1 MTRRAPALLLALILL
16 ATALLPGCRSSAG
29 DGSITAV
36 APIAPSTETAPQ
48 QVATEDE
55 YIAADYYAPDA
66 PSDYEDEIMPAA
78 PDLSD
83 WSQAAPADSA
93 RPGSNEGSMIS
104 GDLTYGVVVGDG
116 APINPFQ
123 STYRDFYAVNQLVF
137 ESVAELDERMQPSP
151 MLAERWEVSG
161 NDWTFTLRGDVQFH
175 TGELMTAYDV
185 VASYEAVLSNQS
197 TIWYELVQS
206 IERMEATDDRTLRV
220 RSRGGMGHMLLYA
233 MTFPVAQRS
242 SVALDMPSGTGPFWY
257 MRYDT
262 GVALRLE
269 ANPNWWRIP
278 TDDIH
283 SVVVRCYKSIRSA
296 MVGLELKEIDALAT
310 DYPQASLSRSLT
322 DRLTR
327 DYSTQTYECI
337 VPNLRGDILSDIAV
351 RQALMYAI
359 DRTTL
364 GENIYAGMVQESEVP
379 VIPGSWLYEPQATRF
394 GYNPERAQQLLLDA
408 GWDDLDQDG
417 VLEKSIG
424 GVTRR
429 LSLSLVTYDRG
440 TTVTRSEAVQAI
452 ARQLKLVRIEII
464 TEVKSLDKVLAD
476 IDKGK
481 FDLALIGYE
490 LSATPNLAFLLAS
503 NAKNSGNYARY
514 SSSAMDGWLSD
525 AYAADT
531 DEALK
536 AAMSK
541 VQLQVVE
548 DLPILGLFFRAG
560 VFISRMQLAGLK
572 GNRQYDILRGLA
584 TVTR

>member
-1 MTRRAPALLLALILL
+1 MTRRAPALLLALIL
-16 ATALLPGCRSSAG
+16 AVAALLSGCRSSAG
-29 DGSITAV
+29 DGAITPV
-36 APIAPSTETAPQ
+36 APPTQIAPQ
-48 QVATEDE
+48 QSATEGE
-55 YIAADYYAPDA
+55 YAAADYYAPDA
-66 PSDYEDEIMPAA
+66 PADYEDEIMPAA

-83 WSQAAPADSA
+83 WSAPADSA
-93 RPGSNEGSMIS
+93 RPGSNEGSMVS

-123 STYRDFYAVNQLVF
+123 NTYRDFYAVNQLVF
-137 ESVAELDERMQPSP
+137 ESVMEFDERMRPTP

-175 TGELMTAYDV
+175 TGELLSAYDV

-206 IERMEATDDRTLRV
+206 IDRMEAQDDRTLRV
-220 RSRGGMGHMLLYA
+220 RSRGGMGYMLLYA

-242 SVALDMPSGTGPFWY
+242 SVALEQPSGTGPFWY

-278 TDDIH
+278 TDAIH
-283 SVVVRCYKSIRSA
+283 SVVVRCYKSIKSA
-296 MVGLELKEIDALAT
+296 MVGLELKEVDALAT

-337 VPNLRGDILSDIAV
+337 VPNLRSDILSDLAV

-364 GENIYAGMVQESEVP
+364 GENNYAGMVQESEVP

-408 GWDDLDQDG
+408 GWNDLDQDG

-424 GVTRR
+424 GETRR
-429 LSLSLVTYDRG
+429 LSLGLITYDRG

-452 ARQLKLVRIEII
+452 ARQLKLVGFEII
-464 TEVKSLDKVLAD
+464 TETKPLDKALSD

-514 SSSAMDGWLSD
+514 SSSVMDGWLHD
-525 AYAADT
+525 AFVADT

-536 AAMSK
+536 TAMSK

-560 VFISRMQLAGLK
+560 VFISRAQLAGLK
-572 GNRQYDILRGLA
+572 GNRQYDVLRGLA
-584 TVTR
+584 TVTRWEG